1 MFLWLSFS
9 SHSLLLL
16 SPFLL
21 TFYNSDHEENESE
34 LDERK
39 LLLLNQIGR
48 RNGREEGT
56 KLTGKRTKSRRREED
71 NKESVEFYD
80 MINGEKIVWF
90 AFVCS

>member
-34 LDERK
+34 SNKRK
-39 LLLLNQIGR
+39 LQ
-48 RNGREEGT
+48 
-56 KLTGKRTKSRRREED
+56 KED
-71 NKESVEFYD
+71 DDGASCV
-80 MINGEKIVWF
+80 
-90 AFVCS
+90 

>member
-21 TFYNSDHEENESE
+21 TFNNSDHEENESE

-56 KLTGKRTKSRRREED
+56 KLTEKRTKSRRREED